1 MFLEADNLL
10 SSDVL
15 LSFPL
20 EHVKVILLLQPPAWV
35 RPILI
40 MRPGKTPQQGFVK
53 ILSKN
58 HEKNLTN
65 LNDAKNLKDLED
77 PTDLNG
83 LKDTKDPKVAR
94 RTTNQMITKGRDA
107 DLG

>member
-40 MRPGKTPQQGFVK
+40 IRPGKTPQQGFVK
-53 ILSKN
+53 IHPIAGSGNSRHLSMFLSTYQVRN
-58 HEKNLTN
+58 
-65 LNDAKNLKDLED
+65 
-77 PTDLNG
+77 
-83 LKDTKDPKVAR
+83 PKVR
-94 RTTNQMITKGRDA
+94 SNTTAYNSECSDA
-107 DLG
+107 DVATEQPRAHANSS